1 MKEQKPLGPAQNK
14 NNERNIKICKRN
26 KIKANYKLARE
37 QKPFGPAQKENK
49 LKYMQTTNEYATR
62 NKILFGPALLKEK
75 ETKAYANYKQIR
87 HAEQNK
93 SQFHIEREQKS
104 FRPVKVKTNKG
115 TCKQQIVTRNKT
127 KAN

>member
-26 KIKANYKLARE
+26 KIKAKYKLARE
-37 QKPFGPAQKENK
+37 QKPFGPAKIENK

-87 HAEQNK
+87 NAEQNK
-93 SQFHIEREQKS
+93 NQFHIERE
-104 FRPVKVKTNKG
+104 PVKVKRNKG

-127 KAN
+127 KAKIIS

>member
-75 ETKAYANYKQIR
+75 ETKAKYVLQIQIR
-87 HAEQNK
+87 KAPGGGTWVNFCWVCATGL
-93 SQFHIEREQKS
+93 S
-104 FRPVKVKTNKG
+104 RPLPHYSLFCN
-115 TCKQQIVTRNKT
+115 QL
-127 KAN
+127 